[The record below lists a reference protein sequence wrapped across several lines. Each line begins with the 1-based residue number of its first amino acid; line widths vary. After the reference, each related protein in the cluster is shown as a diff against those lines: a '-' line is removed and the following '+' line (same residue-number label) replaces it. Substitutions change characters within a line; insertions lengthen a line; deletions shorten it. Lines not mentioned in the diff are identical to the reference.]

1 MTFCTPPSGVPSFNK
16 PQIPAITSHC
26 DEQFSYCVPDH
37 TLCSPKAG
45 IYCFILVASPPSWG
59 PDREQ
64 VLCVEFCPVSELLS
78 PPIPF
83 LRDPLLTGPPSSLP
97 PLPTKCQIHP
107 CPPPPRPAPRNLDLK
122 SCRVGGA
129 GLGAAT
135 HLPPPATPPHAR
147 GLGSRRLLADSI
159 LGPWLGGCCN
169 CCSGFPFTCSLCF
182 FAS

>member
-1 MTFCTPPSGVPSFNK
+1 MSQT
-16 PQIPAITSHC
+16 
-26 DEQFSYCVPDH
+26 
-37 TLCSPKAG
+37 TLCAPRRQE
-45 IYCFILVASPPSWG
+45 FIALFWWPHLLVGDLTESRCSALSSVQFLSFCASRS
-59 PDREQ
+59 
-64 VLCVEFCPVSELLS
+64 SHLS

-135 HLPPPATPPHAR
+135 HLPPPTPPPHAR